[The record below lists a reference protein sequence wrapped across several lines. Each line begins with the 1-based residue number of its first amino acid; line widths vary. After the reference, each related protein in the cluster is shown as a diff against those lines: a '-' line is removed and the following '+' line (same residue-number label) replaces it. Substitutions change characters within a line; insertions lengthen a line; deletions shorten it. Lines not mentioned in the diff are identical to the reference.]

1 MQAAEKQ
8 RRDDQL
14 RGWMQDYGTE
24 LYRICALMLRDASLA
39 EDATQEAFL
48 RAYQR
53 QDGFRRDASART
65 WLVSIAI
72 NVCRDML
79 RTPWH
84 RHVDRRDISLLPEPS
99 SSGEMPDRTVLEA
112 VMSLPPKLREAVLLR
127 YDQGMKIQEIADSL
141 GVSASTVKHRLN
153 QANDRLRKRLA
164 AWISDEP

>member
-1 MQAAEKQ
+1 MPEKQ
-8 RRDDQL
+8 QRDDQL
-14 RGWMQDYGTE
+14 RQWMQDYGTE

-53 QDGFRRDASART
+53 QESFRGDASART
-65 WLVSIAI
+65 WLVSIAM

-99 SSGEMPDRTVLEA
+99 SSGDLPDRTVLEA
-112 VMSLPPKLREAVLLR
+112 VMGLPPKLREAVLLR

-141 GVSASTVKHRLN
+141 GLSASTVKHRLN
-153 QANDRLRKRLA
+153 QANDKLRKQLTEWVLA
-164 AWISDEP
+164 EP

>member
-1 MQAAEKQ
+1 MPEKQ
-8 RRDDQL
+8 QRDDQL
-14 RGWMQDYGTE
+14 RQWMQDYGTE
-24 LYRICALMLRDASLA
+24 LYRICALMLRDAFLA

-53 QDGFRRDASART
+53 QESFRGDASART
-65 WLVSIAI
+65 WLVSIAM

-99 SSGEMPDRTVLEA
+99 SSGDLPDRTVLEA
-112 VMSLPPKLREAVLLR
+112 VMGLPPKLREAVLLR

-141 GVSASTVKHRLN
+141 GLSASTVKHRLN
-153 QANDRLRKRLA
+153 QANDRLRKQLTEWVLA
-164 AWISDEP
+164 EP

>member
-1 MQAAEKQ
+1 MPEKQ
-8 RRDDQL
+8 QRDDQL
-14 RGWMQDYGTE
+14 RQWMQDYGTE
-24 LYRICALMLRDASLA
+24 LYRICALMLRDAFLA

-53 QDGFRRDASART
+53 QESFRGDASART
-65 WLVSIAI
+65 WLVSIAM

-99 SSGEMPDRTVLEA
+99 SSGDLPDRTVLEA
-112 VMSLPPKLREAVLLR
+112 VMGLPPKLREAVLLR

-141 GVSASTVKHRLN
+141 GLSASTVKHRLN
-153 QANDRLRKRLA
+153 QANDKLRKQLTEWVLA
-164 AWISDEP
+164 EP

>member
-1 MQAAEKQ
+1 
-8 RRDDQL
+8 
-14 RGWMQDYGTE
+14 MQDYGTE

-65 WLVSIAI
+65 WLVSIAM

>member
-1 MQAAEKQ
+1 MPEKQ
-8 RRDDQL
+8 QRDDQL
-14 RGWMQDYGTE
+14 RQWMQDYGTE
-24 LYRICALMLRDASLA
+24 LYRICALMLRDAFLA

-53 QDGFRRDASART
+53 QESFRGDASART
-65 WLVSIAI
+65 WLVSIAM

-99 SSGEMPDRTVLEA
+99 SSGDLPDRTVLEA
-112 VMSLPPKLREAVLLR
+112 VMGLPPKLREAVLLR

-141 GVSASTVKHRLN
+141 GLSASTVKHRLN
-153 QANDRLRKRLA
+153 QANDKLRKQLNEWVLA
-164 AWISDEP
+164 EP